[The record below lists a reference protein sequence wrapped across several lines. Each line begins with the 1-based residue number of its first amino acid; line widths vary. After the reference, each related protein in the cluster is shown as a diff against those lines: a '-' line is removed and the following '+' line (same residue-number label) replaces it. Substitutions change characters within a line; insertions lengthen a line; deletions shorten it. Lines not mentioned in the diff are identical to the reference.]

1 MTMRFALLTGFI
13 LLLVDPLSGQQG
25 EVTEGGR
32 WRVTSARM
40 VADVVDRGP
49 HAAVGIEYVLVGG
62 EGGGLIPVQLLGF
75 NGATST
81 ELRVDGQS
89 ESVVLWPASGSL
101 RAATLRAPE
110 NADGA
115 GFTLALSY
123 EVEEA
128 IETRD
133 GAVRARIPIAVVPL
147 PNEEGVQDI
156 FQALVRVPADWAV
169 TEAFPAGLTAEAG
182 GDHRVSL
189 AVTPS
194 FVGFRARTDGLVR
207 PGLPLVLEVL
217 MVTLLGAFSL
227 VGWRHLR
234 RLSA

>member
-1 MTMRFALLTGFI
+1 M

-25 EVTEGGR
+25 DVSERSR
-32 WRVTSARM
+32 WRVASARM
-40 VADVVDRGP
+40 VAEVIDGGP
-49 HAAVGIEYVLVGG
+49 HAEVGIEYVLVGG
-62 EGGGLIPVQLLGF
+62 EGGGLIPIQLLGF
-75 NGATST
+75 SGATST

-89 ESVVLWPASGSL
+89 ESVVLSPTSGSL

-123 EVEEA
+123 EIEKA
-128 IETRD
+128 IEARG
-133 GAVRARIPIAVVPL
+133 GAVRARIPIAVVAL

-169 TEAFPAGLTAEAG
+169 TEAFPTGLSAERG
-182 GDHRVSL
+182 GDYRVSL

-207 PGLPLVLEVL
+207 PGLPLVLGVL
-217 MVTLLGAFSL
+217 MVTLLGAFS
-227 VGWRHLR
+227 VFGWRHLR
-234 RLSA
+234 RLSP